1 MKCLKHGINYRK
13 VKVNIAYFRRLHTI
27 KPIMNQYKKLNNFFG
42 WIAFGI
48 AMFVYGST
56 IEPTGSFWDCG
67 EFIAASFKLQVGHP
81 PGAPLFL
88 MMGRVLTLFGGD
100 DPRMPAVMI
109 NMLSATLSA
118 LTILFLFWT
127 ITALARKIV
136 ITTNEATTAQ
146 LIAVMGSGMVGA
158 MAYTFSDSFWFS
170 AVEGEVYAS
179 SSFFTAIVFWA
190 IFKWEA
196 VADEKHA
203 VRWIILIAYLM
214 GLSIGVHLL
223 NLLTIPALAFVYY
236 FRKFK
241 PTNSGI
247 IKTAVISVAI
257 LGAVQYGIISG
268 LLIIASKFD
277 LMFVNGF
284 GMPFWSGFIFFLLL
298 LAAGVVYGLHYSS
311 KKGNVV
317 LNTALLC
324 GAFIVIG
331 YSSYTMVVVR
341 STANPPMDENDPEN
355 AFALLG
361 YLNRE
366 QYGDRPL
373 FYGQYYNAK
382 QVDLEEGSMQYVKGE
397 DKYIET
403 GPKIIPVYEKDKCTL
418 LPRMHSSQG
427 SHVAQY
433 KEWAGVKGDATPTF
447 GQNLKFLFVYQIG
460 HMYLRYFMW
469 NFVGRQNDIQGH
481 GGISRGNWLSGI
493 KSIDEWRL
501 GPQDKLSQNMLD
513 NKARN
518 CFYFLPLILGIIGL
532 IYHFKKDSHDA
543 WVILLLFFF
552 TGLAIVLYLNQPPLQ
567 PRERD
572 YAYSGSFYAFAIW
585 IGLGVLSIIESIQKK
600 LNPAAAG
607 VITTALCMVA
617 VPGLMAKEGWDDHSR
632 ANRYTPRDFA
642 WDYLQSCAPNAII
655 FTNGDNDTFPLWYA
669 QETEGIRPDIRIINL
684 SLLNT
689 DWYIDQMKRQAYQSP
704 PVPFSLTHDKYIQG
718 TRDYIPYYD
727 RNIPGYADIKD
738 VIAFISNDDASYKV
752 QTQGGTSLSYFPTKK
767 FSLAVDKAAVLK
779 SGTVRREDAALIEDT
794 MRWEVE
800 KSYLMKADIMILDL
814 LAHNNWKR
822 PIYFAVTVGDDSY
835 LNLQPYFQL
844 EGLAYRIVP
853 IRSKDLGP
861 NQTGRVNSTDM
872 YNNMMNKFVYGNMN
886 REDVY
891 LDQNNLNMTMNFR
904 NNFSRL
910 AETLINENKRD
921 SALKVMDKCLEEMP
935 DKTVPYNV
943 MMLRPVEMYYLIG
956 QAGDSSMNNTG
967 IELPEQ
973 KRKQAIATANS
984 IVKRMADLYE
994 DDLAYYFSLKGTSY
1008 IKSVDRDMGQAMAV
1022 FQELIRMSKSSGQ
1035 TEIVKNLEERF
1046 KKLEA
1051 QYGGGI

>member
-27 KPIMNQYKKLNNFFG
+27 KPIMNQYKKINNLLG

-48 AMFVYGST
+48 AMFVYGSS

-88 MMGRVLTLFGGD
+88 MMGRVLTLFGGS
-100 DPRMPAVMI
+100 DPRMPAIMI
-109 NMLSATLSA
+109 NMMSATMSA